1 MSAFGKEAGVLNR
14 FGTKLCSIVLC
25 AAMLGPMVLGP
36 GVPSA
41 SADGMLGGLSISERL
56 QSRRAQRGSLSDRL
70 GDVADRFAEGREE
83 RQAGADAF
91 LEAAESAAGEF
102 LENHP
107 ELAAGADEARESL
120 REAADSVRENLE
132 QRAQGIG
139 GVSGSGESGSGD
151 AQAVTDGV
159 QIENGETPAAE
170 RFVLDVTKRIEER
183 RAAREAQLSQLQD
196 GLESVVSQIDEKHT
210 ELAEHASSIQENME
224 NGFAVRAA
232 SSSTL
237 TEAGTEEQTGAEPD
251 GGSGVLD
258 NLRQRLADIRQQLEE
273 NRDSWAQP
281 EEKLEEL
288 RTRVE
293 EIRTQLEE
301 AAGNTGD
308 GGNSRVEELRQ
319 QIREME
325 EKIRQAKE
333 ESAEKRTALWRLKN
347 WIAHP
352 EAMLIFRVLQRLS
365 TPREHKTVERAQRE
379 TSATGAANYQPVA
392 SPAVSPSPSP
402 SPSPTPESPLKRVT
416 LLKEKEEEIE
426 EEEIPLALPE
436 PVPMKVTP
444 WYVKP
449 EFIIAMCAVV
459 ALGGISVAA
468 TLRAGM
474 ASAHRKQ
481 ESEQTA

>member
-1 MSAFGKEAGVLNR
+1 MNR

-25 AAMLGPMVLGP
+25 AAMLGPMMSGP
-36 GVPSA
+36 GAPSA
-41 SADGMLGGLSISERL
+41 SAEGLFGGLSLSERL
-56 QSRRAQRGSLSDRL
+56 QSRRAERGSLLDRL
-70 GDVADRFAEGREE
+70 AQGREE
-83 RQAGADAF
+83 RQAGAEAL
-91 LEAAESAAGEF
+91 LEAAGNAAEEFRES
-102 LENHP
+102 HP

-120 REAADSVRENLE
+120 RGAADGLRENLE

-139 GVSGSGESGSGD
+139 GVEGSGASGAGD
-151 AQAVTDGV
+151 AQAMTAET
-159 QIENGETPAAE
+159 QSETGETPAAE
-170 RFVLDVTKRIEER
+170 RFVLDVTKRIDER
-183 RAAREAQLSQLQD
+183 RAEREAQTSQLQD
-196 GLESVVSQIDEKHT
+196 GLENVIVQIDASR
-210 ELAEHASSIQENME
+210 AEAEE
-224 NGFAVRAA
+224 RVTAVRDELESGIAQRTA
-232 SSSTL
+232 SPSLL
-237 TEAGTEEQTGAEPD
+237 TEGNTDGQSGTEPN
-251 GGSGVLD
+251 GGSSVLD
-258 NLRQRLADIRQQLEE
+258 NLRERIAEVRQQLEE
-273 NRDSWAQP
+273 NRDNWTQP

-301 AAGNTGD
+301 AANSEG

-325 EKIRQAKE
+325 EKIQQAKE

-365 TPREHKTVERAQRE
+365 TPKEHRTVERAQRD
-379 TSATGAANYQPVA
+379 TSATGAANYQPAA

-402 SPSPTPESPLKRVT
+402 TPEPPAKKIPLVQ
-416 LLKEKEEEIE
+416 EKEEEIE

-449 EFIIAMCAVV
+449 EFIIAMCTVA

-468 TLRAGM
+468 ALRAGT
-474 ASAHRKQ
+474 ASAHRKK
-481 ESEQTA
+481 ESGQTA

>member
-1 MSAFGKEAGVLNR
+1 MNR

-25 AAMLGPMVLGP
+25 AAMLGPMMSGP
-36 GVPSA
+36 GAPSA
-41 SADGMLGGLSISERL
+41 SAEGLFGGLSLSERL
-56 QSRRAQRGSLSDRL
+56 QSRRAERGSLLDRL
-70 GDVADRFAEGREE
+70 AQGREE
-83 RQAGADAF
+83 RQAGAEAL
-91 LEAAESAAGEF
+91 LEAAGNAAEDFRES
-102 LENHP
+102 HP

-120 REAADSVRENLE
+120 RGAADGLRENLE

-139 GVSGSGESGSGD
+139 GAEGSGASGAGD
-151 AQAVTDGV
+151 AQAMTAET
-159 QIENGETPAAE
+159 QSETGETPAAE
-170 RFVLDVTKRIEER
+170 RFVLDVTKRIDER
-183 RAAREAQLSQLQD
+183 RAEREAQTSQLQD
-196 GLESVVSQIDEKHT
+196 GLENVIVQIDAGR
-210 ELAEHASSIQENME
+210 AEAEE
-224 NGFAVRAA
+224 RVTAVRDELESGIAQRTA
-232 SSSTL
+232 LPSLL
-237 TEAGTEEQTGAEPD
+237 TEGNTDGQSGTEPD
-251 GGSGVLD
+251 GGSSVLD
-258 NLRQRLADIRQQLEE
+258 NLRERIAEVRQQLEE
-273 NRDSWAQP
+273 NRDNWTQP

-293 EIRTQLEE
+293 EIRAQLEE
-301 AAGNTGD
+301 AVNSEG

-325 EKIRQAKE
+325 EKIQQAKE

-365 TPREHKTVERAQRE
+365 TPKEHRTVERAQRD
-379 TSATGAANYQPVA
+379 TSATGAANYQPAA

-402 SPSPTPESPLKRVT
+402 TPEPPAKKIPLVQ
-416 LLKEKEEEIE
+416 EKEEEIE

-449 EFIIAMCAVV
+449 EFIIAMCTVA

-468 TLRAGM
+468 ALRAGT
-474 ASAHRKQ
+474 ASAHRKK
-481 ESEQTA
+481 ESGQTA

>member
-1 MSAFGKEAGVLNR
+1 MNR

-25 AAMLGPMVLGP
+25 AAMLGPMMSGP
-36 GVPSA
+36 GAPSA
-41 SADGMLGGLSISERL
+41 SAEGLFGGLSLSERL
-56 QSRRAQRGSLSDRL
+56 QSRRAERGSLLDRL
-70 GDVADRFAEGREE
+70 AQGREE
-83 RQAGADAF
+83 RQAGAEAL
-91 LEAAESAAGEF
+91 LEAAGNAAEEFRES
-102 LENHP
+102 HP

-120 REAADSVRENLE
+120 RGAADGLRENLE

-139 GVSGSGESGSGD
+139 GVEGSGASGAGD
-151 AQAVTDGV
+151 AQAMTAGT
-159 QIENGETPAAE
+159 QSETGETPAAE
-170 RFVLDVTKRIEER
+170 RFVLDVTKRIDER
-183 RAAREAQLSQLQD
+183 RAEREAQTSQLQD
-196 GLESVVSQIDEKHT
+196 GLENVIVQIDVSR
-210 ELAEHASSIQENME
+210 AEAEE
-224 NGFAVRAA
+224 RVTAVRDELESGIAQRTA
-232 SSSTL
+232 LPSLL
-237 TEAGTEEQTGAEPD
+237 TEGNTDGQSGTEPD
-251 GGSGVLD
+251 GGSSVLD
-258 NLRQRLADIRQQLEE
+258 NLRERIAEVRQQLEE
-273 NRDSWAQP
+273 NRDNWTQP

-293 EIRTQLEE
+293 EIRAQLEE
-301 AAGNTGD
+301 AANSEG

-325 EKIRQAKE
+325 EKIQQAKE

-365 TPREHKTVERAQRE
+365 TPKEHRTVERAQRD
-379 TSATGAANYQPVA
+379 TSATGAANYQPAA

-402 SPSPTPESPLKRVT
+402 TPEPPAKKIPLVQ
-416 LLKEKEEEIE
+416 EKEEEIE

-449 EFIIAMCAVV
+449 EFIIAMCTVA

-468 TLRAGM
+468 ALRAGT
-474 ASAHRKQ
+474 ASAHRKK
-481 ESEQTA
+481 ESGQTA

>member
-1 MSAFGKEAGVLNR
+1 MNR

-25 AAMLGPMVLGP
+25 AAMLGPMMSGP
-36 GVPSA
+36 GAPSA
-41 SADGMLGGLSISERL
+41 SAEGLFGGLSLSERL
-56 QSRRAQRGSLSDRL
+56 QSRRAERGSLLDRL
-70 GDVADRFAEGREE
+70 AQGREE
-83 RQAGADAF
+83 RQAGAEAL
-91 LEAAESAAGEF
+91 LEAAGNAAEEFRES
-102 LENHP
+102 HP

-120 REAADSVRENLE
+120 HEAADGVRENLE

-139 GVSGSGESGSGD
+139 GVEGSGEAGSDD
-151 AQAVTDGV
+151 AQAMTAGT
-159 QIENGETPAAE
+159 QSETGETPAAE
-170 RFVLDVTKRIEER
+170 RFVLDVTKRIDER
-183 RAAREAQLSQLQD
+183 RAEREAQTSQLQD
-196 GLESVVSQIDEKHT
+196 GLENVIVQIDASR
-210 ELAEHASSIQENME
+210 AEAEE
-224 NGFAVRAA
+224 RVTAVRDELESGIAQRTA
-232 SSSTL
+232 SPSLL
-237 TEAGTEEQTGAEPD
+237 TEGNTDGQSGTEPD
-251 GGSGVLD
+251 GGSSVLD
-258 NLRQRLADIRQQLEE
+258 NLRERIAEVRQQLEE
-273 NRDSWAQP
+273 NRDNWTQP

-293 EIRTQLEE
+293 EIRAQLEE
-301 AAGNTGD
+301 AANSEG

-325 EKIRQAKE
+325 EKIQQAKE

-365 TPREHKTVERAQRE
+365 TPKEHRTVERAQRD
-379 TSATGAANYQPVA
+379 TSATGAANYQPAA

-402 SPSPTPESPLKRVT
+402 TPEPPAKKIPLVQ
-416 LLKEKEEEIE
+416 EKEEEIE

-449 EFIIAMCAVV
+449 EFIIAMCTVA

-468 TLRAGM
+468 ALRAGT
-474 ASAHRKQ
+474 ASAHRKK
-481 ESEQTA
+481 ESGQTA

>member
-1 MSAFGKEAGVLNR
+1 MNR

-25 AAMLGPMVLGP
+25 AAMLGPMMSGP
-36 GVPSA
+36 GAPSA
-41 SADGMLGGLSISERL
+41 SAEGLFGGLSLSERL
-56 QSRRAQRGSLSDRL
+56 QSRRAERGSLLDRL
-70 GDVADRFAEGREE
+70 AQGREE
-83 RQAGADAF
+83 RQAGAEAL
-91 LEAAESAAGEF
+91 LEAAGNAAEDFRES
-102 LENHP
+102 HP

-120 REAADSVRENLE
+120 REAADGLRENLE
-132 QRAQGIG
+132 QGVQGIG
-139 GVSGSGESGSGD
+139 GAEGSGEAGSGD
-151 AQAVTDGV
+151 AQAMTAGT
-159 QIENGETPAAE
+159 QSETGETPTAE
-170 RFVLDVTKRIEER
+170 RFVLDVTKRIDER
-183 RAAREAQLSQLQD
+183 RAEREAQMSQLQD
-196 GLESVVSQIDEKHT
+196 GLENVIVQIDVSR
-210 ELAEHASSIQENME
+210 AEAEE
-224 NGFAVRAA
+224 RVTAVRDELESGIAQRTA
-232 SSSTL
+232 SPSLL
-237 TEAGTEEQTGAEPD
+237 TEGNTDGQSGTEPD
-251 GGSGVLD
+251 GGSSVLD
-258 NLRQRLADIRQQLEE
+258 NLRERIAEVRQQLEE
-273 NRDSWAQP
+273 NRDNWTQP

-301 AAGNTGD
+301 AANSEG

-325 EKIRQAKE
+325 EKIQQAKE

-365 TPREHKTVERAQRE
+365 TPKEHRTVERAQRD
-379 TSATGAANYQPVA
+379 TSATGAANYQPAA

-402 SPSPTPESPLKRVT
+402 TPEPPAKKIPLVQ
-416 LLKEKEEEIE
+416 EKEEEIE

-449 EFIIAMCAVV
+449 EFIIAMCTVA

-468 TLRAGM
+468 ALRAGT
-474 ASAHRKQ
+474 ASAHRKK
-481 ESEQTA
+481 ESGQTA

>member
-1 MSAFGKEAGVLNR
+1 MGVFRREADRLNR

-25 AAMLGPMVLGP
+25 AAMLGPMMSGP
-36 GVPSA
+36 GAPSA
-41 SADGMLGGLSISERL
+41 SAEGLFGGLSLSERL
-56 QSRRAQRGSLSDRL
+56 QSRRAERGSLLDRL
-70 GDVADRFAEGREE
+70 AQGREE
-83 RQAGADAF
+83 RQAGAEAL
-91 LEAAESAAGEF
+91 LEAAGNAAEDFRES
-102 LENHP
+102 HP

-120 REAADSVRENLE
+120 REAADGLRENLE

-139 GVSGSGESGSGD
+139 GVEGSGASGAGD
-151 AQAVTDGV
+151 AQAMTAGT
-159 QIENGETPAAE
+159 QSETGETPAAE
-170 RFVLDVTKRIEER
+170 RFVLDVTKRIDER
-183 RAAREAQLSQLQD
+183 RAEREAQMSQLQD
-196 GLESVVSQIDEKHT
+196 GLENVIVQIDVSR
-210 ELAEHASSIQENME
+210 AEAEE
-224 NGFAVRAA
+224 RVTAVRDELESGIAQRTA
-232 SSSTL
+232 SPSLL
-237 TEAGTEEQTGAEPD
+237 TEGNTDGQSGTEPD
-251 GGSGVLD
+251 GGSSVLD
-258 NLRQRLADIRQQLEE
+258 NLRERIAEVRQQLEE
-273 NRDSWAQP
+273 NRDNWTQP

-293 EIRTQLEE
+293 EIRAQLEE
-301 AAGNTGD
+301 AANSEG

-325 EKIRQAKE
+325 EKIQQAKE

-365 TPREHKTVERAQRE
+365 TPKEHRTVERAQRD
-379 TSATGAANYQPVA
+379 TSATGAANYQPAA

-402 SPSPTPESPLKRVT
+402 TPEPPAKKIPLVQ
-416 LLKEKEEEIE
+416 EKEEEIE

-449 EFIIAMCAVV
+449 EFIIAMCTVA

-468 TLRAGM
+468 ALRAGT
-474 ASAHRKQ
+474 ASAHRKK
-481 ESEQTA
+481 ESGQTA

>member
-1 MSAFGKEAGVLNR
+1 MNR

-25 AAMLGPMVLGP
+25 AAMLGPMMSGP
-36 GVPSA
+36 GAPSA
-41 SADGMLGGLSISERL
+41 SAEGLFGGLSLSERL
-56 QSRRAQRGSLSDRL
+56 QSRRAERGSLLDRL
-70 GDVADRFAEGREE
+70 AQGREE
-83 RQAGADAF
+83 RQAGAEAL
-91 LEAAESAAGEF
+91 LEAAGNAAEEFRES
-102 LENHP
+102 HP

-120 REAADSVRENLE
+120 REAADGLRENLE

-139 GVSGSGESGSGD
+139 GAEGSGEAGSGD
-151 AQAVTDGV
+151 AQAMTAGT
-159 QIENGETPAAE
+159 QSETGETPAAE
-170 RFVLDVTKRIEER
+170 RFVLDVTKRIDER
-183 RAAREAQLSQLQD
+183 RAEREAQTSQLQD
-196 GLESVVSQIDEKHT
+196 GLENVIVQIDASR
-210 ELAEHASSIQENME
+210 AEAEE
-224 NGFAVRAA
+224 RVTAVRDELESGIAQRTA
-232 SSSTL
+232 SPSLL
-237 TEAGTEEQTGAEPD
+237 TEGNTDGQSGTEPD
-251 GGSGVLD
+251 GGSSVLD
-258 NLRQRLADIRQQLEE
+258 NLRERIAEVRQQLEE
-273 NRDSWAQP
+273 NRDNWTQP

-293 EIRTQLEE
+293 EIRAQLEE
-301 AAGNTGD
+301 AANSEG

-325 EKIRQAKE
+325 EKIQQAKE

-365 TPREHKTVERAQRE
+365 TPKEHRTVERAQRD
-379 TSATGAANYQPVA
+379 TSATGAANYQPAA

-402 SPSPTPESPLKRVT
+402 TPEPPAKKIPLVQ
-416 LLKEKEEEIE
+416 EKEEEIE

-449 EFIIAMCAVV
+449 EFIIAMCTVA

-468 TLRAGM
+468 ALRAGT
-474 ASAHRKQ
+474 ASAHRKK
-481 ESEQTA
+481 ESGQTA

>member
-1 MSAFGKEAGVLNR
+1 MNR

-25 AAMLGPMVLGP
+25 AAMLGPMMSGP
-36 GVPSA
+36 GAPSA
-41 SADGMLGGLSISERL
+41 SAEGLFGGLSLSERL
-56 QSRRAQRGSLSDRL
+56 QSRRAERGSLLDRL
-70 GDVADRFAEGREE
+70 AQGREE
-83 RQAGADAF
+83 RQAGAEAL
-91 LEAAESAAGEF
+91 LEAAGNAAEDFRES
-102 LENHP
+102 HP

-120 REAADSVRENLE
+120 RGAADGLRENLE
-132 QRAQGIG
+132 QRAQRIG
-139 GVSGSGESGSGD
+139 GAEGSGASGSGD
-151 AQAVTDGV
+151 AQAMTAGT
-159 QIENGETPAAE
+159 QSETGETPAAE
-170 RFVLDVTKRIEER
+170 RFVLDVTKRIDER
-183 RAAREAQLSQLQD
+183 RAEREAQTSQLQD
-196 GLESVVSQIDEKHT
+196 GLENVIVQIDASR
-210 ELAEHASSIQENME
+210 AEAEDRVT
-224 NGFAVRAA
+224 AVRDKLESGIAQRTA
-232 SSSTL
+232 SPALL
-237 TEAGTEEQTGAEPD
+237 TEGNTDGQSGTEPD
-251 GGSGVLD
+251 GGSSMLD
-258 NLRQRLADIRQQLEE
+258 NLRERIAEVRQQLEE
-273 NRDSWAQP
+273 NRDNWTQP

-301 AAGNTGD
+301 AANSEG

-325 EKIRQAKE
+325 EKIQQAKE

-365 TPREHKTVERAQRE
+365 TPKEHRTVERAQRD
-379 TSATGAANYQPVA
+379 TSATGAANYQPAA

-402 SPSPTPESPLKRVT
+402 TPEPPAKKIPLVQ
-416 LLKEKEEEIE
+416 EKEEEIE

-449 EFIIAMCAVV
+449 EFIIAMCTVA

-468 TLRAGM
+468 ALRAGT
-474 ASAHRKQ
+474 ASAHRKK
-481 ESEQTA
+481 ESGQTA

>member
-1 MSAFGKEAGVLNR
+1 MNR

-25 AAMLGPMVLGP
+25 AAMLGPMMSGP
-36 GVPSA
+36 GAPSA
-41 SADGMLGGLSISERL
+41 SAEGLFGGLSLSERL
-56 QSRRAQRGSLSDRL
+56 QSRRAERGSLLDRL
-70 GDVADRFAEGREE
+70 AQGREE
-83 RQAGADAF
+83 RQAGAEAL
-91 LEAAESAAGEF
+91 LEAAGNAAEDFRES
-102 LENHP
+102 HP

-120 REAADSVRENLE
+120 RGAADGLRENLE

-139 GVSGSGESGSGD
+139 GVEGSGASGAGD
-151 AQAVTDGV
+151 AQAMTAGT
-159 QIENGETPAAE
+159 QSETGETPTAE
-170 RFVLDVTKRIEER
+170 RFVLDVTKRIDER
-183 RAAREAQLSQLQD
+183 RAEREAQMSQLQD
-196 GLESVVSQIDEKHT
+196 GLENVIVQIDVSR
-210 ELAEHASSIQENME
+210 AEAEE
-224 NGFAVRAA
+224 RVTAVRDELESGIAQRTA
-232 SSSTL
+232 SPSLL
-237 TEAGTEEQTGAEPD
+237 TEGNTDGQSGTEPD
-251 GGSGVLD
+251 GGSSVLD
-258 NLRQRLADIRQQLEE
+258 NLRERIAEVRQQLEE
-273 NRDSWAQP
+273 NRDNWTQP

-293 EIRTQLEE
+293 EIRAQLEE
-301 AAGNTGD
+301 AANSEG

-325 EKIRQAKE
+325 EKIQQAKE

-365 TPREHKTVERAQRE
+365 TPKEHKTVERAQRD
-379 TSATGAANYQPVA
+379 TSATGAANYQPAA

-402 SPSPTPESPLKRVT
+402 TPEPPAKKIPLVQ
-416 LLKEKEEEIE
+416 EKEEEIE

-449 EFIIAMCAVV
+449 EFIIAMCTVA

-468 TLRAGM
+468 ALRAGT
-474 ASAHRKQ
+474 ASAHRKK
-481 ESEQTA
+481 ESGQTA

>member
-1 MSAFGKEAGVLNR
+1 MNR

-25 AAMLGPMVLGP
+25 AAMLGPMMSGP
-36 GVPSA
+36 GAPSA
-41 SADGMLGGLSISERL
+41 SAEGLFGGLSLSERL
-56 QSRRAQRGSLSDRL
+56 QSRRAERGSLLDRL
-70 GDVADRFAEGREE
+70 AQGREE
-83 RQAGADAF
+83 RQAGAEAL
-91 LEAAESAAGEF
+91 LEAAGNAAEDFRES
-102 LENHP
+102 HP

-120 REAADSVRENLE
+120 RGAADGLRENLE

-139 GVSGSGESGSGD
+139 GVEGSGASGAGD
-151 AQAVTDGV
+151 AQAMTAGT
-159 QIENGETPAAE
+159 QSETGETPTAE
-170 RFVLDVTKRIEER
+170 RFVLDVTKRIDER
-183 RAAREAQLSQLQD
+183 RAEREAQMSQLQD
-196 GLESVVSQIDEKHT
+196 GLENVIVQIDVSR
-210 ELAEHASSIQENME
+210 AEAEE
-224 NGFAVRAA
+224 RVTAVRDELESGIAQRTA
-232 SSSTL
+232 SPSLL
-237 TEAGTEEQTGAEPD
+237 TEGNTDGQSGTEPD
-251 GGSGVLD
+251 GGSSVLD
-258 NLRQRLADIRQQLEE
+258 NLRERIAEVRQQLEE
-273 NRDSWAQP
+273 NRDNWTQP

-293 EIRTQLEE
+293 EIRAQLEE
-301 AAGNTGD
+301 AANSEG

-325 EKIRQAKE
+325 EKIQQAKE

-365 TPREHKTVERAQRE
+365 TPKEHRTVERAQRD
-379 TSATGAANYQPVA
+379 TSATGAANYQPAA

-402 SPSPTPESPLKRVT
+402 TPEPPAKKIPLVQ
-416 LLKEKEEEIE
+416 EKEEEIE

-449 EFIIAMCAVV
+449 EFIIAMCTVA

-468 TLRAGM
+468 ALRAGT
-474 ASAHRKQ
+474 ASAHRKK
-481 ESEQTA
+481 ESGQTA